1 MRGKEYPEKRNPPP
15 LLCRYIE
22 LKGAIKEVYEEHS
35 KFWNAQTGAKDFPS
49 EASAR
54 TFKNLL
60 YARTNKVDMLHTEIT
75 RVLPLLS
82 GVEVVN
88 PLNRRDI

>member
-1 MRGKEYPEKRNPPP
+1 MRGKEYPKGKSNPPLP
-15 LLCRYIE
+15 CRYIE

-35 KFWNAQTGAKDFPS
+35 KFWNAQTGAKDFPP

-60 YARTNKVDMLHTEIT
+60 YARTNKVDMLHAEIT

-82 GVEVVN
+82 GAEVVN
-88 PLNRRDI
+88 PPNRRDI